1 MTEKMAE
8 SKKKSDTQ
16 ELKKLLRQPLEFSL
30 AFILVL
36 IVVVTFTQVLFR
48 YVFHLSLAW
57 SEELARYLFL
67 WLASLTAAYAF
78 KTRSHFALRFL
89 VNALNKKFQKIV
101 QTLVVFIISAFL
113 IVFIWKAI
121 EFTIRMSKK
130 VSPSLQMSMAVPY
143 ASVIVGGVL
152 MLYYVLRNWVSDIRE
167 EKKAREI
174 KTVR

>member
-1 MTEKMAE
+1 MAE

-30 AFILVL
+30 ALILVL
-36 IVVVTFTQVLFR
+36 IVLVTFTQVLFR

-89 VNALNKKFQKIV
+89 VNALNKKFQKIAE
-101 QTLVVFIISAFL
+101 TLVVFIISAFL
-113 IVFIWKAI
+113 LVFIWKAI

-143 ASVIVGGVL
+143 ASVIVGGGL
-152 MLYYVLRNWVSDIRE
+152 MLYYVLRNWVLDIRE
-167 EKKAREI
+167 EKKEREI

>member
-30 AFILVL
+30 ALILVL
-36 IVVVTFTQVLFR
+36 IVLVTFTQVLFR

-113 IVFIWKAI
+113 LVFIWKAI

-143 ASVIVGGVL
+143 ASVIVGGGL
-152 MLYYVLRNWVSDIRE
+152 MLYYVLRNWVLDIRE
-167 EKKAREI
+167 EKKDREI